1 MLDSNHGTFYVNQLM
16 ALKLIVN
23 DTAGATTLG
32 RGYFGGIYKGQ
43 IQPNGNQVCS
53 SYSAVRIILTSDQP
67 MEASRSRPYHYRN
80 FNIAGMIVSLIQ

>member
-1 MLDSNHGTFYVNQLM
+1 MLTFDSNHGTFYVNQLM

-43 IQPNGNQVCS
+43 MQSNGNQVRVTFVPREVFLKTS
-53 SYSAVRIILTSDQP
+53 ISPWKPADRVLIITGTST
-67 MEASRSRPYHYRN
+67 SR
-80 FNIAGMIVSLIQ
+80 A